1 MVTNA
6 AKSLGRVTIC
16 DTGVGVAVGGSAGG
30 DACIDVSVWGGGSG
44 GGGGGG
50 VTTAGVI
57 LGLLVAP
64 VCVWY

>member
-30 DACIDVSVWGGGSG
+30 DACIDISVWG

-50 VTTAGVI
+50 VTTAGAI